1 MDKQIKSSLYFEDYI
16 VNSVEFVVNK
26 NFNSVENVK
35 IDFDISH
42 ETIVDNNNMQISI
55 NLNVFKDMEKN
66 NYPFNIKVNITG
78 YYRIDGEDDNI
89 STYEKN
95 GLAIL
100 YPYIRSIVSTYTA
113 NSNVPTLILPP
124 INIINYL
131 KSKKDSQ

>member
-42 ETIVDNNNMQISI
+42 ETIVENNNMQISI
-55 NLNVFKDMEKN
+55 NLNVFKEMEKN
-66 NYPFNIKVNITG
+66 NYPFNIKVSITG